1 MDEFDA
7 MLYQTTAQMPTV
19 LTQQTPPNPW
29 KTTFRRITWGLILIN
44 ITLNFWN
51 LDLLLPAVGAT
62 LLWLGLRSLRQTNA
76 GFRFAYGCT
85 TVYALLRIAV
95 LLLQA
100 TPLDQSLSDAI
111 AALMQSS
118 PGSTPFAAVLRAAAL
133 QLTLTLAVAGLW
145 RGLKSVFAALD
156 RPRSTAPAGALV
168 LAEALLLPLGIIGLE
183 GWLLVGPVLL
193 LYLCLIWNLHKLGKV
208 LDEAGYALT
217 PAPTRLS
224 SIAAFALWL
233 GIPVAALLLLS
244 LLFARLPV
252 EALSPVVTEQS
263 ETSAV
268 YSELLEQG
276 YSADALSVLPEELWA
291 ALEDTYGMT
300 QAEQTALSE
309 GDEVPDHIPAVN
321 MLELPL
327 EDDTY
332 GFRTV
337 YLAYLNWSAAE
348 VSGGGMMEGL
358 RVTPGYHGIT
368 MTTTKPSGMLV
379 WRDADGALQTAALT
393 FTLYTDDSL
402 NSAYYADFSLPRGV
416 DGPVEGWVYWAVAST
431 TPEEMTIYYYQ
442 LAYAHRL
449 TFWQYPYELPSQA
462 LRDGDTGLTWRFN
475 WHYYTGVLAPAD
487 LYTTDLS

>member
-1 MDEFDA
+1 
-7 MLYQTTAQMPTV
+7 
-19 LTQQTPPNPW
+19 
-29 KTTFRRITWGLILIN
+29 
-44 ITLNFWN
+44 
-51 LDLLLPAVGAT
+51 
-62 LLWLGLRSLRQTNA
+62 
-76 GFRFAYGCT
+76 
-85 TVYALLRIAV
+85 
-95 LLLQA
+95 
-100 TPLDQSLSDAI
+100 
-111 AALMQSS
+111 
-118 PGSTPFAAVLRAAAL
+118 
-133 QLTLTLAVAGLW
+133 
-145 RGLKSVFAALD
+145 
-156 RPRSTAPAGALV
+156 
-168 LAEALLLPLGIIGLE
+168 
-183 GWLLVGPVLL
+183 
-193 LYLCLIWNLHKLGKV
+193 
-208 LDEAGYALT
+208 
-217 PAPTRLS
+217 
-224 SIAAFALWL
+224 
-233 GIPVAALLLLS
+233 
-244 LLFARLPV
+244 
-252 EALSPVVTEQS
+252 
-263 ETSAV
+263 
-268 YSELLEQG
+268 
-276 YSADALSVLPEELWA
+276 
-291 ALEDTYGMT
+291 
-300 QAEQTALSE
+300 
-309 GDEVPDHIPAVN
+309 

-475 WHYYTGVLAPAD
+475 WHYYAGVLAPAS
-487 LYTTDLS
+487 LYATDLS